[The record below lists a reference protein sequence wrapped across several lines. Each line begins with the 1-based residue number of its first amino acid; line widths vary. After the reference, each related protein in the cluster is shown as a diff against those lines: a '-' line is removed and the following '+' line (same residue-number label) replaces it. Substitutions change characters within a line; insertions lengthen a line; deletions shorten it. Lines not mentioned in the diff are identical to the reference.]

1 MNELMIYQ
9 VFPLRALTDGQ
20 PSHGIL
26 EMIDWIP
33 HIKKLGMNAVYF
45 SPVFSSSDH
54 GYDTKD
60 YQKIDERLGT
70 NEDFKKMCDAMHEE
84 GIQVILDGVFN
95 HVGREFFAFEDVRE
109 KKWDSPYKDW
119 FYINFYVDEYQAIGL
134 VYPFEGKDYV
144 VTAAAYDGYGYANRD
159 ALRNML
165 ILLFIGGLSVL
176 VVVGYIL
183 SRSTLKPIR
192 NIVKEAEKITAS
204 HIDKRLPV
212 KNEQDELGELSTT
225 FNALLE
231 RLEKSFNSQK
241 MFVSNVSHELRTPM
255 AALTAEL
262 DLALL
267 KERSSEQY
275 QMAIGNALQDSHRI
289 VNLIDGLLNL
299 AKADYQSEQITMDE
313 VRLDE
318 LLLDARELV
327 LKAHPDYHIELVFE
341 QEAEEDNVLTVI
353 GNSYLLTT
361 AFVNLIENNCKYS
374 SNRTSSVLIAYWEQ
388 WAIIRLSDTGV
399 GMSDTDKENLFTLFY
414 RGENKNIA
422 PGNGIGMAL
431 TQKIIHLH
439 KGELTV
445 SSHKDEGTTFVV
457 KLPHI

>member
-1 MNELMIYQ
+1 MKI
-9 VFPLRALTDGQ
+9 RTTLTLQ
-20 PSHGIL
+20 YAGITA
-26 EMIDWIP
+26 
-33 HIKKLGMNAVYF
+33 AV
-45 SPVFSSSDH
+45 
-54 GYDTKD
+54 
-60 YQKIDERLGT
+60 
-70 NEDFKKMCDAMHEE
+70 
-84 GIQVILDGVFN
+84 
-95 HVGREFFAFEDVRE
+95 FFAFVIAVYYVSEHSRSNAFFRNLQSEAITKAHLFLNNQVDA
-109 KKWDSPYKDW
+109 KTMQSIYLNNQK
-119 FYINFYVDEYQAIGL
+119 FINEVEVAVYTTDFKILYHDALQNDIVKETPEMVKRILKRKNISFYVDEYQAIGL
-134 VYPFEGKDYV
+134 VYPFEGQYYI

-176 VVVGYIL
+176 AIVGYIL

-192 NIVKEAEKITAS
+192 NIVREAEKITAS

-212 KNEQDELGELSTT
+212 KNEQDELGELSIT

-241 MFVSNVSHELRTPM
+241 MFVSNG
-255 AALTAEL
+255 
-262 DLALL
+262 
-267 KERSSEQY
+267 QY
-275 QMAIGNALQDSHRI
+275 QAAIGNALQDSRRI
-289 VNLIDGLLNL
+289 INLIDGLLNL
-299 AKADYQSEQITMDE
+299 AKADYQSEQITMEE

-361 AFVNLIENNCKYS
+361 AFVNLVENNCKYS

-388 WAIIRLSDTGV
+388 WAIIRLSDNGV
-399 GMSDTDKENLFTLFY
+399 GMSDADKENLFKLFY

-422 PGNGIGMAL
+422 PGNGIGMVL

>member
-1 MNELMIYQ
+1 MKI
-9 VFPLRALTDGQ
+9 RTTLTLQ
-20 PSHGIL
+20 YAGITA
-26 EMIDWIP
+26 
-33 HIKKLGMNAVYF
+33 AV
-45 SPVFSSSDH
+45 
-54 GYDTKD
+54 
-60 YQKIDERLGT
+60 
-70 NEDFKKMCDAMHEE
+70 
-84 GIQVILDGVFN
+84 
-95 HVGREFFAFEDVRE
+95 FFAFVVAVYYVSEHSRSNAFFRNLQSEAITKAHLFLNNQVDA
-109 KKWDSPYKDW
+109 KTMQSIYLNNQK
-119 FYINFYVDEYQAIGL
+119 FINEVEVAVYTTDFKILYHDALQNDIVKETPEMVKRILKRKNISFYVDEYQAIGL
-134 VYPFEGKDYV
+134 VYPFEGQDYI

-176 VVVGYIL
+176 AIVGYIL

-192 NIVKEAEKITAS
+192 NIVREAEKITAS

-212 KNEQDELGELSTT
+212 KNEQDELGELSIT

-241 MFVSNVSHELRTPM
+241 MFVSNVSNELRTPM

-267 KERSSEQY
+267 KERTSGQY
-275 QMAIGNALQDSHRI
+275 QAAIGNALQDSRRI
-289 VNLIDGLLNL
+289 INLIDGLLNL
-299 AKADYQSEQITMDE
+299 AKADYQSEQITMEE

-361 AFVNLIENNCKYS
+361 AFVNLVENNCKYS

-388 WAIIRLSDTGV
+388 WAIIRLSDNGV
-399 GMSDTDKENLFTLFY
+399 GMSDADKENLFKLFY

-422 PGNGIGMAL
+422 SGNGIGMVL

>member
-1 MNELMIYQ
+1 MKIRTTLTLQYAGLTAAVFFVFVMAVYYVSEHSRSNAFFRNLQSEAITKAHLFLKDQVDAKTMQSIYLNNQKFINEVEVAVYTTDFKILYHD
-9 VFPLRALTDGQ
+9 ALQNDIVKET
-20 PSHGIL
+20 P
-26 EMIDWIP
+26 EMI
-33 HIKKLGMNAVYF
+33 K
-45 SPVFSSSDH
+45 
-54 GYDTKD
+54 
-60 YQKIDERLGT
+60 R
-70 NEDFKKMCDAMHEE
+70 
-84 GIQVILDGVFN
+84 ILKRKN
-95 HVGREFFAFEDVRE
+95 
-109 KKWDSPYKDW
+109 
-119 FYINFYVDEYQAIGL
+119 INFYVDEYQAIGL

-275 QMAIGNALQDSHRI
+275 QMAIGNALQDSRRI

-299 AKADYQSEQITMDE
+299 AKADYQSEQITMEE

-341 QEAEEDNVLTVI
+341 QEAEEDNVLTII

-374 SNRTSSVLIAYWEQ
+374 SNRASSVLIAYWEQ
-388 WAIIRLSDTGV
+388 WAIIRLSDNGV
-399 GMSDTDKENLFTLFY
+399 GMSDTDKENLFKLFY
-414 RGENKNIA
+414 RGENKHIA
-422 PGNGIGMAL
+422 PENGIGMAL

>member
-1 MNELMIYQ
+1 MKIRTTLTLQYAGLTAAVFFVFVMAVYYVSEHSRSNAFFRNLQSEAITKAHLFLKDQVDAKTMQSIYLNNQKFINEVEVAVYTTDFKILYHD
-9 VFPLRALTDGQ
+9 ALQNDIVKET
-20 PSHGIL
+20 P
-26 EMIDWIP
+26 EMI
-33 HIKKLGMNAVYF
+33 K
-45 SPVFSSSDH
+45 
-54 GYDTKD
+54 
-60 YQKIDERLGT
+60 R
-70 NEDFKKMCDAMHEE
+70 
-84 GIQVILDGVFN
+84 ILKRKN
-95 HVGREFFAFEDVRE
+95 
-109 KKWDSPYKDW
+109 
-119 FYINFYVDEYQAIGL
+119 INFYVDEYQAIGL

-231 RLEKSFNSQK
+231 RLEKSFNLQK

-275 QMAIGNALQDSHRI
+275 QMAIGNALQDSRRI

-299 AKADYQSEQITMDE
+299 AKADYQSEQITMEE

-341 QEAEEDNVLTVI
+341 QEAEEDNVLTII

-374 SNRTSSVLIAYWEQ
+374 SNRASSVLIAYWEQ
-388 WAIIRLSDTGV
+388 WAIIRLSDNGV
-399 GMSDTDKENLFTLFY
+399 GMSDTDKENLFKLFY
-414 RGENKNIA
+414 RGENKHIA

>member
-1 MNELMIYQ
+1 MKI
-9 VFPLRALTDGQ
+9 RTTLTLQ
-20 PSHGIL
+20 YAGITA
-26 EMIDWIP
+26 
-33 HIKKLGMNAVYF
+33 AV
-45 SPVFSSSDH
+45 
-54 GYDTKD
+54 
-60 YQKIDERLGT
+60 
-70 NEDFKKMCDAMHEE
+70 
-84 GIQVILDGVFN
+84 
-95 HVGREFFAFEDVRE
+95 FFAFVVAVYYVSEHSRSNAFFRNLQSEAITKAHLFLNNQVDA
-109 KKWDSPYKDW
+109 KTMQSIYLNNQK
-119 FYINFYVDEYQAIGL
+119 FINEVEVAVYTTDFKILYHDALQNDIVKETPEMVKRILKRKNISFYVDEYQAIGL
-134 VYPFEGKDYV
+134 VYPFEGQDYI

-165 ILLFIGGLSVL
+165 ILLFIGGLTVL
-176 VVVGYIL
+176 AVVGYIL

-192 NIVKEAEKITAS
+192 NIVREAEKITAS

-212 KNEQDELGELSTT
+212 KNEQDELGELSIT

-231 RLEKSFNSQK
+231 RLENSFNSQK

-267 KERSSEQY
+267 KERTSGQY
-275 QMAIGNALQDSHRI
+275 QAAISNALQDSRRI
-289 VNLIDGLLNL
+289 INLIDGLLNL
-299 AKADYQSEQITMDE
+299 AKADYQSEQITMEE

-361 AFVNLIENNCKYS
+361 AFVNLVENNCKYS

-388 WAIIRLSDTGV
+388 WAIIRLSDNGV
-399 GMSDTDKENLFTLFY
+399 GMSDADKENLFKLFY

-422 PGNGIGMAL
+422 SGNGIGMVL

>member
-1 MNELMIYQ
+1 MKIRTTLTLQYAGLTAAVFFVFVMAVYYVSEHSRSNAFFRNLQSEAITKAHLFLKDQVDAKTMQSIYLNNQKFINEVEVAVYTTDFKILYHD
-9 VFPLRALTDGQ
+9 ALQNDIVKET
-20 PSHGIL
+20 P
-26 EMIDWIP
+26 EMI
-33 HIKKLGMNAVYF
+33 K
-45 SPVFSSSDH
+45 
-54 GYDTKD
+54 
-60 YQKIDERLGT
+60 R
-70 NEDFKKMCDAMHEE
+70 
-84 GIQVILDGVFN
+84 ILKRKN
-95 HVGREFFAFEDVRE
+95 
-109 KKWDSPYKDW
+109 
-119 FYINFYVDEYQAIGL
+119 INFYVDEYQAIGL

-275 QMAIGNALQDSHRI
+275 QMAIGNALQDSRRI

-299 AKADYQSEQITMDE
+299 AKADYQSEQITMEE

-327 LKAHPDYHIELVFE
+327 LRAHPDFHVELVFE
-341 QEAEEDNVLTVI
+341 QEAEDDKVLTVI

-374 SNRTSSVLIAYWEQ
+374 RNQTSFIQISFWEE
-388 WAIIRLSDTGV
+388 WSIIRLSDDGV
-399 GMSDTDKENLFTLFY
+399 GMSDKDKEHLFQLFF
-414 RGENKNIA
+414 RGENKDVA
-422 PGNGIGMAL
+422 SGYGIGMTLAH
-431 TQKIIHLH
+431 KILSLH
-439 KGELTV
+439 KGEISV
-445 SSHKDEGTTFVV
+445 FSHPGEGTTYVV

>member
-1 MNELMIYQ
+1 MKIRTTLTLQYAGLTAAVFFVFVMAVYYVSEHSRSNAFFRNLQSEAITKAHLFLKDQVDAKTMQSIYLNNQKFINEVEVAVYTTDFKILYHD
-9 VFPLRALTDGQ
+9 ALQNDIVKET
-20 PSHGIL
+20 P
-26 EMIDWIP
+26 EMI
-33 HIKKLGMNAVYF
+33 K
-45 SPVFSSSDH
+45 
-54 GYDTKD
+54 
-60 YQKIDERLGT
+60 R
-70 NEDFKKMCDAMHEE
+70 
-84 GIQVILDGVFN
+84 ILKRKN
-95 HVGREFFAFEDVRE
+95 
-109 KKWDSPYKDW
+109 
-119 FYINFYVDEYQAIGL
+119 INFYVDEYQAIGL

-144 VTAAAYDGYGYANRD
+144 VTAAAYDGYGYSNRD

-241 MFVSNVSHELRTPM
+241 MVVSNVSHELRTPM

-275 QMAIGNALQDSHRI
+275 QMAIGNALQDSRRI

-299 AKADYQSEQITMDE
+299 AKADYQSEQITMEE

-341 QEAEEDNVLTVI
+341 QEAEEDNVLTII

-374 SNRTSSVLIAYWEQ
+374 SNRASSVLIAYWEQ
-388 WAIIRLSDTGV
+388 WAIIRLSDNGV
-399 GMSDTDKENLFTLFY
+399 GMSDTDKENLFKLFY
-414 RGENKNIA
+414 RGENKHIA
-422 PGNGIGMAL
+422 SGNGIGMAL

>member
-1 MNELMIYQ
+1 MKIRTTLTLQYAGLTAAVFFVFVMAVYYVSEHSRSNAFFRNLQSEAITKAHLFLKDQVDAKTMQSIYLNNQKFINEVEVAVYTTDFKILYHD
-9 VFPLRALTDGQ
+9 ALQNDIVKET
-20 PSHGIL
+20 P
-26 EMIDWIP
+26 EMI
-33 HIKKLGMNAVYF
+33 K
-45 SPVFSSSDH
+45 
-54 GYDTKD
+54 
-60 YQKIDERLGT
+60 R
-70 NEDFKKMCDAMHEE
+70 
-84 GIQVILDGVFN
+84 ILKRKN
-95 HVGREFFAFEDVRE
+95 
-109 KKWDSPYKDW
+109 
-119 FYINFYVDEYQAIGL
+119 INFYVDEYQAIGL

-241 MFVSNVSHELRTPM
+241 MSVSNVSHELRTPM

-275 QMAIGNALQDSHRI
+275 QMAIGNALQDSRRI

-299 AKADYQSEQITMDE
+299 AKADYQSEQITMEE

-341 QEAEEDNVLTVI
+341 QEAEEDNVLTII

-374 SNRTSSVLIAYWEQ
+374 SNRASSVLIAYWEQ
-388 WAIIRLSDTGV
+388 WAIIRLSDNGV
-399 GMSDTDKENLFTLFY
+399 GMSDTDKENLFKLFY
-414 RGENKNIA
+414 RGENKHIA

>member
-1 MNELMIYQ
+1 
-9 VFPLRALTDGQ
+9 
-20 PSHGIL
+20 
-26 EMIDWIP
+26 
-33 HIKKLGMNAVYF
+33 
-45 SPVFSSSDH
+45 
-54 GYDTKD
+54 
-60 YQKIDERLGT
+60 
-70 NEDFKKMCDAMHEE
+70 
-84 GIQVILDGVFN
+84 
-95 HVGREFFAFEDVRE
+95 
-109 KKWDSPYKDW
+109 
-119 FYINFYVDEYQAIGL
+119 
-134 VYPFEGKDYV
+134 
-144 VTAAAYDGYGYANRD
+144 
-159 ALRNML
+159 
-165 ILLFIGGLSVL
+165 
-176 VVVGYIL
+176 
-183 SRSTLKPIR
+183 
-192 NIVKEAEKITAS
+192 
-204 HIDKRLPV
+204 
-212 KNEQDELGELSTT
+212 
-225 FNALLE
+225 
-231 RLEKSFNSQK
+231 

-275 QMAIGNALQDSHRI
+275 QIAIGNALQDSHRI

-299 AKADYQSEQITMDE
+299 AKADYQSEQITMEE

>member
-1 MNELMIYQ
+1 
-9 VFPLRALTDGQ
+9 
-20 PSHGIL
+20 
-26 EMIDWIP
+26 
-33 HIKKLGMNAVYF
+33 
-45 SPVFSSSDH
+45 
-54 GYDTKD
+54 
-60 YQKIDERLGT
+60 
-70 NEDFKKMCDAMHEE
+70 
-84 GIQVILDGVFN
+84 
-95 HVGREFFAFEDVRE
+95 
-109 KKWDSPYKDW
+109 
-119 FYINFYVDEYQAIGL
+119 
-134 VYPFEGKDYV
+134 
-144 VTAAAYDGYGYANRD
+144 
-159 ALRNML
+159 
-165 ILLFIGGLSVL
+165 
-176 VVVGYIL
+176 
-183 SRSTLKPIR
+183 
-192 NIVKEAEKITAS
+192 
-204 HIDKRLPV
+204 
-212 KNEQDELGELSTT
+212 
-225 FNALLE
+225 
-231 RLEKSFNSQK
+231 

-275 QMAIGNALQDSHRI
+275 QMAIGNALQDSRRI

-299 AKADYQSEQITMDE
+299 AKADYQSEQITMEE

-341 QEAEEDNVLTVI
+341 QEAEEDNVLTII

-388 WAIIRLSDTGV
+388 WAIIRLSDNGV
-399 GMSDTDKENLFTLFY
+399 GMSDADKENLLNCLSGRKQEY
-414 RGENKNIA
+414 SS
-422 PGNGIGMAL
+422 GNGIGMVL

>member
-1 MNELMIYQ
+1 MKIRTTLTLQYAGLTAVVFFVFVMAVYYVSEHSRSNAFFRNLQSEAITKAHLFLKDQVDAKTMQSIYLNNQKFINEVEVAVYTTDFKILYHD
-9 VFPLRALTDGQ
+9 ALQNDIVKET
-20 PSHGIL
+20 P
-26 EMIDWIP
+26 EMI
-33 HIKKLGMNAVYF
+33 K
-45 SPVFSSSDH
+45 
-54 GYDTKD
+54 
-60 YQKIDERLGT
+60 R
-70 NEDFKKMCDAMHEE
+70 
-84 GIQVILDGVFN
+84 ILKRKN
-95 HVGREFFAFEDVRE
+95 
-109 KKWDSPYKDW
+109 
-119 FYINFYVDEYQAIGL
+119 INFYVDEYQAIGL

-241 MFVSNVSHELRTPM
+241 MFFSNVSHELRTPM

-275 QMAIGNALQDSHRI
+275 QMAIGNALQDSRRI

-299 AKADYQSEQITMDE
+299 AKADYQSEQITMEE

-341 QEAEEDNVLTVI
+341 QEAEEDNVLTII

-374 SNRTSSVLIAYWEQ
+374 SNRASSVLIAYWEQ
-388 WAIIRLSDTGV
+388 WAIIRLSDNGV
-399 GMSDTDKENLFTLFY
+399 GMSDTDKENLFKLFY
-414 RGENKNIA
+414 RGENKHIA
-422 PGNGIGMAL
+422 SGNGIGMAL